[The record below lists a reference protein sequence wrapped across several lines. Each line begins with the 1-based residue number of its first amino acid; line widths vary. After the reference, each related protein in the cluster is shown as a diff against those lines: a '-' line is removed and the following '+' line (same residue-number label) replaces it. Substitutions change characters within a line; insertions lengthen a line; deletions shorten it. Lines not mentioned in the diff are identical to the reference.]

1 MKRKIMKQL
10 LQSLSFFA
18 VGFIALSQ
26 TSCAKAQG
34 VYTVNLTAPKGEAI
48 AAFAEGCFWCSPHI
62 FDAVPGIDSAV
73 AGYAGGHTVNP
84 TYRDV
89 CTETTGHAESILV
102 YYNPKVISYEGLLDV
117 FFTSHDPTTKNQQ
130 GPDRGSSYRS
140 VIFYQTPAEKLMAAN
155 AIAQY
160 NKSGMFK
167 KPIVTEVTSLTAFYR
182 AEEYHQKF
190 VVKNP
195 DNGYIQGVSLPRFER
210 FKQTYKGKLNK

>member
-1 MKRKIMKQL
+1 MKQFKRTFTL
-10 LQSLSFFA
+10 
-18 VGFIALSQ
+18 IALIFMVLGQ
-26 TSCAKAQG
+26 NGCAKAQG
-34 VYTVNLTAPKGEAI
+34 VYKVNLVAPKGKAI

-84 TYRDV
+84 TYKDV
-89 CTETTGHAESILV
+89 CTETTGHAETILV
-102 YYNPKVISYEGLLDV
+102 YYDPKLISFDGLLDV
-117 FFTSHDPTTKNQQ
+117 FFTSHDPTTKDQQ

-140 VIFYQTPAEKLMAAN
+140 VIFYQTPAEKVMAAS

-167 KPIVTEVTSLTAFYR
+167 RPIVTEVTALTAFYR

-190 VVKNP
+190 VQKNP
-195 DNGYIQGVSLPRFER
+195 NNGYIQGVSLPRFDR
-210 FKQTYKGKLNK
+210 FKNTYKGKLKN

>member
-1 MKRKIMKQL
+1 MKHLIRSITI
-10 LQSLSFFA
+10 
-18 VGFIALSQ
+18 IALGLVILGQS
-26 TSCAKAQG
+26 SCANAQG
-34 VYTVNLTAPKGEAI
+34 VYKVNLTAPKGKAI

-84 TYRDV
+84 SYREV
-89 CTETTGHAESILV
+89 CTETTGHAETILV
-102 YYNPKVISYEGLLDV
+102 YYNPKIISYDALLDV
-117 FFTSHDPTTKNQQ
+117 FFTSHDPTTKDQQ

-140 VIFYQTPAEKLMAAN
+140 VIFYQTPTEKAMAIN

-190 VVKNP
+190 VQKNP
-195 DNGYIQGVSLPRFER
+195 DNGYIQAVSLPRFER
-210 FKQTYKGKLNK
+210 FKNTYKGKLKN

>member
-1 MKRKIMKQL
+1 MKQFKRTFTL
-10 LQSLSFFA
+10 
-18 VGFIALSQ
+18 IALIFMVLGQ
-26 TSCAKAQG
+26 NGCAKAQG
-34 VYTVNLTAPKGEAI
+34 VYKVNLVAPKGKAI

-84 TYRDV
+84 TYKDV
-89 CTETTGHAESILV
+89 CTETTGHAETILV
-102 YYNPKVISYEGLLDV
+102 YYDPQLISFDGLLDV
-117 FFTSHDPTTKNQQ
+117 FFTSHDPTTKDQQ

-140 VIFYQTPAEKLMAAN
+140 VIFYQTPAEKVMAAN

-167 KPIVTEVTSLTAFYR
+167 RPIVTEVTALTAFYR

-190 VVKNP
+190 VQKNP
-195 DNGYIQGVSLPRFER
+195 NNGYIQGVSLPRFDR
-210 FKQTYKGKLNK
+210 FKNTYKGKLKN

>member
-1 MKRKIMKQL
+1 MKQL
-10 LQSLSFFA
+10 IRSIAFVALGFVALGQS
-18 VGFIALSQ
+18 
-26 TSCAKAQG
+26 SCAKAQG
-34 VYTVNLTAPKGEAI
+34 VYKVNLVAPKGKSI

-84 TYRDV
+84 TYQDV
-89 CTETTGHAESILV
+89 CTETTGHAETILV
-102 YYNPKVISYEGLLDV
+102 YYDPKLISFDGLLDV
-117 FFTSHDPTTKNQQ
+117 FFTSHDPTTKDQQ

-140 VIFYQTPAEKLMAAN
+140 VIFYQTAAEKVTAAN

-167 KPIVTEVTSLTAFYR
+167 KPIVTEVTSLNAFYR

-190 VVKNP
+190 VQKNP
-195 DNGYIQGVSLPRFER
+195 DNGYIQNVSLPRFDR
-210 FKQTYKGKLNK
+210 FKNTYKGKLNK

>member
-1 MKRKIMKQL
+1 MKQL
-10 LQSLSFFA
+10 KRS
-18 VGFIALSQ
+18 IAFVALGLVMLGQ
-26 TSCAKAQG
+26 NSCAKAQG
-34 VYTVNLTAPKGEAI
+34 VYKVNLAAPKGKAI

-89 CTETTGHAESILV
+89 CTETTGHAETILV
-102 YYNPKVISYEGLLDV
+102 YYDPKVISYNALLDV
-117 FFTSHDPTTKNQQ
+117 FFTSHDPTTKDQQ

-140 VIFYQTPAEKLMAAN
+140 VIFYQTPAEKVMAAN

-160 NKSGMFK
+160 NKLGMFK
-167 KPIVTEVTSLTAFYR
+167 KPIVTEVTPLTAFYR

-190 VVKNP
+190 VQKNP
-195 DNGYIQGVSLPRFER
+195 DNGYIQNVSLPRFER
-210 FKQTYKGKLNK
+210 FKNTYKGRLKN

>member
-1 MKRKIMKQL
+1 MRPL
-10 LQSLSFFA
+10 
-18 VGFIALSQ
+18 VFIALSFVVLGQ
-26 TSCAKAQG
+26 NNCAKAQG
-34 VYTVNLTAPKGEAI
+34 VYKVNLTAPKGKAI

-89 CTETTGHAESILV
+89 CTETTGHAETILV
-102 YYNPKVISYEGLLDV
+102 YYNPKIISYDALLDV
-117 FFTSHDPTTKNQQ
+117 FFTSHDPTTKDQQ

-140 VIFYQTPAEKLMAAN
+140 VIFYQTPAEKVMALN

-160 NKSGMFK
+160 SKSGMFK
-167 KPIVTEVTSLTAFYR
+167 KPIVTEVTALAAFYR

-190 VVKNP
+190 VQKNP
-195 DNGYIQGVSLPRFER
+195 DNGYILNVSMPRFER
-210 FKQTYKGKLNK
+210 FKQTYKGKLRN